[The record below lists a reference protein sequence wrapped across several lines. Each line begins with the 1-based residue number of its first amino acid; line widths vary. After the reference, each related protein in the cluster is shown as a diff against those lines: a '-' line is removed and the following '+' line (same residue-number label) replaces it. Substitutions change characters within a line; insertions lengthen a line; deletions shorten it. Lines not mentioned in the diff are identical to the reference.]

1 MCFRRTGCSGGV
13 GPGRPRGSSAA
24 MGRMQ
29 RPVGM
34 WVDWLGCTGVEEKSP
49 SRGLMVWAWTA
60 RQVMVTLGEVGK
72 TG

>member
-1 MCFRRTGCSGGV
+1 
-13 GPGRPRGSSAA
+13 
-24 MGRMQ
+24 
-29 RPVGM
+29 M